1 VRESFLSRIFVINLK
16 IAKTNSMKKV
26 FLGIDHP
33 AIAAEDVEKV
43 SKWYCDVLGYEV
55 YARTEK
61 PIYIVKAPDGT
72 LIEIMPKDETARPTR
87 TVNTPG
93 WSHLA
98 LRVSDID
105 AAIAALDAHGVAWAG
120 AEFEAV
126 GGGRIRNF
134 TDPEGNL
141 LQIVQ
146 R

>member
-1 VRESFLSRIFVINLK
+1 
-16 IAKTNSMKKV
+16 MKKV
-26 FLGIDHP
+26 FLGTDHP
-33 AIAAEDVEKV
+33 AIAADDVEAL
-43 SKWYCDVLGYEV
+43 SAWYCDVLGYDV
-55 YARTEK
+55 YARVDK
-61 PIYIVKAPDGT
+61 PVYILGAPDGT
-72 LIEIMPKDETARPTR
+72 LIEIMPRDDTARPARNTC
-87 TVNTPG
+87 TPG

-105 AAIAALDAHGVAWAG
+105 AAMTALDRHGVAWEG

-146 R
+146 RPGSPL

>member
-1 VRESFLSRIFVINLK
+1 
-16 IAKTNSMKKV
+16 MKEN

-33 AIAAEDVEKV
+33 AIAADNVETL

-55 YARTEK
+55 FARTEK
-61 PIYIVKAPDGT
+61 PIYIIKAPDGT
-72 LIEIMPKDETARPTR
+72 YIEVMPKDDTARPNR
-87 TVNTPG
+87 TVCTPG

-98 LRVSDID
+98 LRVSDMD
-105 AAIAALDAHGVAWAG
+105 AAMAALDQHGVLWEG
-120 AEFEAV
+120 SEFEAV

-134 TDPEGNL
+134 TDLEGNL

>member
-1 VRESFLSRIFVINLK
+1 
-16 IAKTNSMKKV
+16 MKKV

-33 AIAAEDVEKV
+33 AIAAESVETLC
-43 SKWYCDVLGYEV
+43 KWYCNVLGYEI
-55 YARTEK
+55 YARTNK

-72 LIEIMPKDETARPTR
+72 LIEIMPKDETARPER

-105 AAIAALDAHGVAWAG
+105 AAIAALDAKGVDWAG

-141 LQIVQ
+141 LQVIQ

>member
-1 VRESFLSRIFVINLK
+1 
-16 IAKTNSMKKV
+16 MKSI

-33 AIAAEDVEKV
+33 AIAADDVETL
-43 SKWYCDVLGYEV
+43 SKWYCEVLGYEV
-55 YARTEK
+55 FFRTEK
-61 PIYIVKAPDGT
+61 PIYIIKAPDGT
-72 LIEIMPKDETARPTR
+72 FIEVMPKDENTRPVR
-87 TVNTPG
+87 TTCTPG

-98 LRVSDID
+98 LRVSDMD
-105 AAIAALDAHGVAWAG
+105 AAMAALDRHGVAWEG

>member
-1 VRESFLSRIFVINLK
+1 
-16 IAKTNSMKKV
+16 MKKV

-33 AIAAEDVEKV
+33 AIAAEDVETL
-43 SKWYCDVLGYEV
+43 SKWYCEVFGYEV
-55 YARTEK
+55 YTRTDK

-72 LIEIMPKDETARPTR
+72 LIEIMPKDETARTAR

-98 LRVSDID
+98 LRVSNFT
-105 AAIAALDAHGVAWAG
+105 AAEAALEAKGVAWTSD
-120 AEFEAV
+120 EFVAV

>member
-1 VRESFLSRIFVINLK
+1 
-16 IAKTNSMKKV
+16 MKKV

-33 AIAAEDVEKV
+33 AIAAEDVERL
-43 SKWYCDVLGYEV
+43 SKWYCEVLGYEV
-55 YARTEK
+55 HTRTDK

-72 LIEIMPKDETARPTR
+72 LIEIMPKDGTARPER

-98 LRVSDID
+98 LRVSDFD
-105 AAIAALDAHGVAWAG
+105 AAAAALDARGVDWTG
-120 AEFEAV
+120 DEFAAV

>member
-1 VRESFLSRIFVINLK
+1 
-16 IAKTNSMKKV
+16 MKNV

-33 AIAAEDVEKV
+33 AIAADDVV
-43 SKWYCDVLGYEV
+43 ALSKWYCEVLGYEV
-55 YARTEK
+55 FFRTEK
-61 PIYIVKAPDGT
+61 PIYIIKAPDGT
-72 LIEIMPKDETARPTR
+72 FIEVMPKDENPRPNR
-87 TVNTPG
+87 TTCTPG

-98 LRVSDID
+98 LRVSDMD
-105 AAIAALDAHGVAWAG
+105 AAMAALDRHGVAWEG